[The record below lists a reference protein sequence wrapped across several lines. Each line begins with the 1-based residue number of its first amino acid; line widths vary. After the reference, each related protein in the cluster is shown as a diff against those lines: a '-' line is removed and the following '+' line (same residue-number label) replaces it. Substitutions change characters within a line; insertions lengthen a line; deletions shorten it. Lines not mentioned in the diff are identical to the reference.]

1 MRLTTRRVQ
10 KSDYNEFLVP
20 WWKDWGWEP
29 LPADFLP
36 DLGVVVMIDDEPFCA
51 GFFYITNS
59 KVGWV
64 EWVVSKKE
72 RHELRKDAITLL
84 VSTLT
89 DMAQSIGCKYVYTLL
104 KNQSLI
110 NTYESLG
117 YVRGSE
123 NQVEM
128 IKGF

>member
-1 MRLTTRRVQ
+1 MRLTTRRIQ
-10 KSDYNEFLVP
+10 DSDYNEYLAP
-20 WWKDWGWEP
+20 WWKEWGWEP

-36 DLGVVVMIDDEPFCA
+36 RIGVMVMIDGEPFCA

-59 KVGWV
+59 KVCWV
-64 EWVVSKKE
+64 EWVVSKRE

-110 NTYESLG
+110 NTYKSLG
-117 YVRGSE
+117 YVKGSE

-128 IKGF
+128 IKRL